1 MTWIPHFDLR
11 WRESP
16 FLRGVR
22 LVSLRLP
29 FPLVFFLSFLLV
41 IPLAIPSG
49 GQQMQQDYQQFEID
63 TGAGI
68 YASQCVEC
76 HTDGTG
82 VPGVNMRTGQFRHAL
97 TDEDM
102 LAVIRNGVPGTAM
115 PPHNLPG
122 ADVVALVAYV
132 RSMSQDKTNLVK
144 LGDPEKGKALFEDQ
158 GGCLNCHRVGDKGS
172 RKALNL
178 SDTGAAHPPSYLERA
193 LLDPNSVTAVMPE
206 SRLVR
211 AVTNKGTIVTG
222 RRLNEDTF
230 TIQLMDDHENLVTI
244 EKDDIKSLTVVKDS
258 PMPSVKG
265 KFTDEQ
271 ISDLVAY
278 LASLKATQQAA
289 PTTFG
294 SPPGIG
300 NGFGAGGG
308 RGRGATPSP
317 AAPAATPLS
326 PGGAGAPAGPPANS
340 PTSQRP

>member
-1 MTWIPHFDLR
+1 
-11 WRESP
+11 
-16 FLRGVR
+16 
-22 LVSLRLP
+22 
-29 FPLVFFLSFLLV
+29 
-41 IPLAIPSG
+41 
-49 GQQMQQDYQQFEID
+49 
-63 TGAGI
+63 
-68 YASQCVEC
+68 
-76 HTDGTG
+76 
-82 VPGVNMRTGQFRHAL
+82 
-97 TDEDM
+97 
-102 LAVIRNGVPGTAM
+102 
-115 PPHNLPG
+115 
-122 ADVVALVAYV
+122 
-132 RSMSQDKTNLVK
+132 
-144 LGDPEKGKALFEDQ
+144 
-158 GGCLNCHRVGDKGS
+158 
-172 RKALNL
+172 
-178 SDTGAAHPPSYLERA
+178 
-193 LLDPNSVTAVMPE
+193 
-206 SRLVR
+206 
-211 AVTNKGTIVTG
+211 VTNKGTIVTG